1 MIKQLLHRPVFATV
15 ISIVICALGALGY
28 VSLPI
33 EQFPNIAPPMVIVS
47 ASYPGANAQTV
58 LKSVIAPLEEQINGV
73 EGMTYMTST
82 ATNNGS
88 ANIRIYF
95 DLSIDPNIA
104 QVNVQ
109 NMVAMAFSKL
119 PTAVTQYGVSTR
131 KMLNNQ
137 LMNAAIYSDNPQ
149 FDENFLQNY
158 ALINIVPQMARVHGV
173 GQVNVFGQRNYTMRI
188 WLDPAKMASF
198 NLMPKDVIDAIQ
210 EQNVEAAPG
219 QFGLSGD
226 QQFQYTLTYKGKF
239 TESPEYEDIVV
250 KALSDG
256 RILRVKDVAT
266 IDLGAFDY
274 AVTATV
280 NGMQGCGFFINQT
293 TGSNARE
300 VVIELKNQLEELSK
314 SFPPGVYYT
323 IVNDANRFLDASM
336 DKVKRTLVEAFI
348 LVFLVVFIFL
358 QNWRSTLIPG
368 ISAMV
373 SIIGTFFFLYLL
385 GFSLNLMTMF
395 ALVLSIGIVVDNAIV
410 VVEAVHAKIEKN
422 PSMSVIDATAK
433 VMDEITSAIISITLV
448 MAAVFIPVG
457 FLTGP
462 AGVFYRQFGLTLA
475 VAIVISAV
483 NSLTLSPVL
492 CTLLISTEHE
502 KGGKR
507 SFLMR
512 LLQNFNV
519 AFDATLNKYRVWV
532 RFFVRR
538 RWISVLLLLCFALIT
553 WQLIKITPSA
563 FIPNED
569 QGIISGDVT
578 TPPGTSLEQTRKVML
593 QIDSIIGSLP
603 IFASRIVTAGQ
614 SQLTSTFGSSH
625 GMITSSLIPWGKRGD
640 TTTVDVIAI
649 LNAKVAPI
657 KEAKILFFAPP
668 PVRGFGFSDGFEV
681 QLQDKTGGDI
691 NKFYQVLTDFLKML
705 SDRPEIDFV
714 TTSFNINFP
723 CYEFE
728 VAVDKCKMEG
738 VAVSDIFASLQAYYG
753 GMMVSDFNRF
763 TKYSRVMIQAP
774 PSDRTDLNSL
784 SRLMVRNRTGKM
796 VPITTLLTFEK
807 IMQPESMTRYN
818 MFTAATVTGK
828 QKTGFSSGDAIEAV
842 RQEAAKLQAG
852 YEIEFSGMARE
863 EIKSGGQ
870 AIYVFLLCFLFVYL
884 ILCAQYESYL
894 LPWSIMLSLTI
905 GLFGVYFFVK
915 LWGLTNNIYVQVS
928 LIMLIGLLGKNGIL
942 IVEFARQRYEQ
953 GMSLVEAAI
962 DGAAVRLRP
971 ILMTS
976 FAFIFGMLPL
986 IVQGGAGSAGNRSI
1000 GVAAA
1005 GGMLIGTI
1013 FGVLIIPAMYVIF
1026 GSLDARLRKRNHEPR
1041 LELDS
1046 GTARKK

>member
-1 MIKQLLHRPVFATV
+1 MIKQLLTRPIFATV
-15 ISIVICALGALGY
+15 ISIVICVLGALGY

-47 ASYPGANAQTV
+47 TTYPGANAQTV
-58 LKSVIAPLEEQINGV
+58 LKSVIVPLEEQINGV

-88 ANIRIYF
+88 ATIRIYF
-95 DLSIDPNIA
+95 SLDINPNIA

-109 NMVAMAFSKL
+109 NMVAMVLSRL
-119 PTAVTQYGVSTR
+119 PSAVTEFGVSTR

-137 LMNAAIYSDNPQ
+137 LMIGAIYSDNPE

-158 ALINIVPQMARVHGV
+158 AFINIIPQLARVQGV
-173 GQVNVFGQRNYTMRI
+173 GQVNAFGQRNYSMRI
-188 WLDPAKMASF
+188 WLDPSKMASY
-198 NLMPKDVIDAIQ
+198 NLMPQDVISAIR

-239 TESPEYEDIVV
+239 TESPDYESIVI

-266 IDLGAFDY
+266 VDLGAFDY
-274 AVTATV
+274 AVTAKV
-280 NGMQGCGFFINQT
+280 NGQYGTGFFVNQT
-293 TGSNARE
+293 TGSNAHE
-300 VVIELKNQLEELSK
+300 VVIELKNQLEELSQ
-314 SFPPGVYYT
+314 SFPPGLNYT

-336 DKVKRTLVEAFI
+336 NKVKRTLVEAFI
-348 LVFLVVFIFL
+348 LVFFVVYLFL
-358 QNWRSTLIPG
+358 QNWRFTLIPG
-368 ISAMV
+368 ISALV

-395 ALVLSIGIVVDNAIV
+395 ALVLSIGIVVDDAIV
-410 VVEAVHAKIEKN
+410 VTEAVHAKLKKN
-422 PSMSVIDATAK
+422 PSFSVFEATVS
-433 VMDEITSAIISITLV
+433 VMDEITAAIISITIV

-462 AGVFYRQFGLTLA
+462 AGVFYRQFGLTMA
-475 VAIVISAV
+475 IAIVISAV

-492 CTLLISTEHE
+492 CTLLIKNEHE
-502 KGGKR
+502 EEGKR
-507 SFLMR
+507 SFLNR
-512 LLQNFNV
+512 FHRSFNV
-519 AFDATLNKYRVWV
+519 AFDALLGRYRKIVS
-532 RFFVRR
+532 FFIRR
-538 RWISVLLLLCFALIT
+538 RWIPVLILLCFGLSA
-553 WQLIKITPSA
+553 WQMIKITPSA

-578 TPPGTSLEQTRKVML
+578 TPPGTSLEQTQKVML
-593 QIDSIIGSLP
+593 YIDSIIGSMP
-603 IFASRIVTAGQ
+603 IFASRIITGGQ
-614 SQLTSTFGSSH
+614 SQLTSTNGSSH
-625 GMITSSLIPWGKRGD
+625 GMITSSLIPWHQRGD
-640 TTTVDVIAI
+640 TSTTDIIAI
-649 LNAKVAPI
+649 LNQKVAPI
-657 KEAKILFFAPP
+657 KDAKILFFAPP

-691 NKFYQVLTDFLKML
+691 NKFYQVLSDFMKTL
-705 SDRPEIDFV
+705 SERPELDFV

-738 VAVSDIFASLQAYYG
+738 VNVSDVFSSLQAYYG

-784 SRLMVRNRTGKM
+784 SRVMVRNNTGKM

-807 IMQPESMTRYN
+807 VMQPESMTRYN
-818 MFTAATVTGK
+818 LFTAATINGK
-828 QKTGFSSGDAIEAV
+828 QKTGYSSGDAIAAV
-842 RQEAAKLQAG
+842 REEATKLQAG

-884 ILCAQYESYL
+884 ILCALYESYI
-894 LPWSIMLSLTI
+894 LPWSIMFSLII

-915 LWGLTNNIYVQVS
+915 IGGLTNNIYVQVS
-928 LIMLIGLLGKNGIL
+928 LIMLIGLLSKNGIL
-942 IVEFARQRYEQ
+942 IVQFARQRYEQ
-953 GMSLVEAAI
+953 GMSITAAAI
-962 DGAAVRLRP
+962 EGATVRLRP

-986 IVQGGAGSAGNRSI
+986 ILEGGAGSAGNRSI

-1005 GGMLIGTI
+1005 GGMLIGTL
-1013 FGVLIIPAMYVIF
+1013 FGVLVIPTLYVIF
-1026 GSLDARLRKRNHEPR
+1026 GSLDNAI
-1041 LELDS
+1041 
-1046 GTARKK
+1046 RKKK

>member
-1 MIKQLLHRPVFATV
+1 MIKALLTRPVFATV
-15 ISIVICALGALGY
+15 ISVVICALGILGY
-28 VSLPI
+28 ISLPI
-33 EQFPNIAPPMVIVS
+33 EQFPNIAPTTVFVS

-95 DLSIDPNIA
+95 DLGIDPNIA

-109 NMVAMAFSKL
+109 NMVAMVMSKL
-119 PTAVTQYGVSTR
+119 PSTVTQFGVSTR

-137 LMNAAIYSDNPQ
+137 LLNAAIYSDNPQ

-158 ALINIVPQMARVHGV
+158 ALINIIPQLARVQGV
-173 GQVNVFGQRNYTMRI
+173 GQVNLFGQRNYSMRI
-188 WLDPAKMASF
+188 WLDPAKMASY

-239 TESPEYEDIVV
+239 TESPEYENIII
-250 KALSDG
+250 KAFTDG

-280 NGMQGCGFFINQT
+280 NGKQGTGFFVNQT

-300 VVIELKNQLEELSK
+300 VVIELLDNLEELSK
-314 SFPPGVYYT
+314 SFPPGIKYT

-348 LVFLVVFIFL
+348 LVFLVVFVFL

-368 ISAMV
+368 ISALV
-373 SIIGTFFFLYLL
+373 SIVGTFFFLYLI

-410 VVEAVHAKIEKN
+410 VVEAVHAKLEKN
-422 PSMSVIDATAK
+422 PSLSVFDATST

-462 AGVFYRQFGLTLA
+462 AGAFYRQFGLTLA
-475 VAIVISAV
+475 IAIVISAV

-492 CTLLISTEHE
+492 CTLLIKSEHQTA
-502 KGGKR
+502 GKR
-507 SFLMR
+507 SFLSR
-512 LLQNFNV
+512 LLQNFNI
-519 AFDATLNKYRVWV
+519 AFDATLNKYRKVV
-532 RFFVRR
+532 RFFIRR
-538 RWISVLLLLCFALIT
+538 RWIPVLILIGFALAT
-553 WQLIKITPSA
+553 WQIIQMTPSA

-578 TPPGTSLEQTRKVML
+578 MPPGTSLEQTRKVML
-593 QIDSIIGSLP
+593 EVDSIIGSMP
-603 IFASRIVTAGQ
+603 VFASRIVTTGQ

-625 GMITSSLIPWGKRGD
+625 GMITSSLIPWHQRGD

-649 LNAKVAPI
+649 LNQKVAHI

-691 NKFYQVLTDFLKML
+691 DKFYQVLSDFLKML
-705 SDRPEIDFV
+705 SARSEIDFV

-723 CYEFE
+723 SYEFE
-728 VAVDKCKMEG
+728 VAVEKCKMEG

-784 SRLMVRNRTGKM
+784 SRVMVRNKTGKM

-807 IMQPESMTRYN
+807 VMQPESMTRYN
-818 MFTAATVTGK
+818 MFTAATITGK
-828 QKTGFSSGDAIEAV
+828 QKAGYSSGEAITAV
-842 RQEAAKLQAG
+842 REEATKLQTG
-852 YEIEFSGMARE
+852 YDIEFSGMARE

-884 ILCAQYESYL
+884 ILCAQYESYI
-894 LPWSIMLSLTI
+894 LPWSIMISLII

-915 LWGLTNNIYVQVS
+915 IWGLSNNIYVQVS

-953 GMSLVEAAI
+953 GMSLIEAAI
-962 DGAAVRLRP
+962 EGAAVRLRP

-986 IVQGGAGSAGNRSI
+986 ILEGGAGSAGNRSI

-1013 FGVLIIPAMYVIF
+1013 FGVLVIPALYVIF
-1026 GSLDARLRKRNHEPR
+1026 GSLDVALRK
-1041 LELDS
+1041 
-1046 GTARKK
+1046 KK